1 MATTKSN
8 KPDPVSIR
16 PAQDVSNELEALLR
30 SLIPLVVIETRDEQ
44 RVLALLAQ
52 LAIRLA
58 KPIHTPVFQWTVTEG
73 LRRLDIDLGGP
84 QRHNAEP
91 EEVLRSIRASDKAG
105 VYVLLDFHPY
115 LNEAVHVRL
124 IKDICQDYQRAART
138 LVLVSH
144 EIKLPVEVE
153 HFAARF
159 VLQFPSPAERMQIV
173 EAAANDWMQ
182 SHGSKVKT
190 DRTALDMLVDNL
202 AGLSTSDTERLARKA
217 IFNDGAITMHDVAE
231 VTKAKYQLLAR
242 DGVLSFEHD
251 TAAFADLGGM
261 KKLKDWLQLRRP
273 AFNGTAPKLDAPK
286 GVLLLG
292 VQGCGKSLAA
302 RVAAGV
308 YGVPLLQ
315 LDFGALYNKYHGESE
330 RNLRESLQTAEVMQP
345 CVLWIDEIEK
355 GLASGDG
362 DGGVSKR
369 MLGSFL
375 NWLSSKKGRVFVVA
389 TANDISALP
398 PELIRKGRFDE
409 IFFVDLPRIEVR
421 HEIIR
426 IHSDKRG
433 IKLSDADVNMLAERS
448 DSFSGAEIEQAIV
461 SAMYAST
468 AKGEAVTAQH
478 VLTELQATKPLS
490 VVMAEKVNELREW
503 AADRTVAAD

>member
-1 MATTKSN
+1 MSTPKVVALA
-8 KPDPVSIR
+8 PDASR
-16 PAQDVSNELEALLR
+16 ELETLLR

-44 RVLALLAQ
+44 RVLGMLAQ
-52 LAIRLA
+52 LAIRLT
-58 KPIHTPVFQWTVTEG
+58 KPVHTPVFQWTVTEG

-91 EEVLRSIRASDKAG
+91 EDVLRSIRATDKAG

-115 LNEAVHVRL
+115 LGESVNVRL

-144 EIKLPVEVE
+144 ELKLPVEIE

-159 VLQFPSPAERMQIV
+159 ALQFPSRNERLQIV
-173 EAAANDWMQ
+173 EAAARDWRH
-182 SHGSKVKT
+182 SRGSMVQT
-190 DRTALDMLVDNL
+190 DRAALEMLVDNL

-217 IFNDGAITMHDVAE
+217 IFNDGAITMSDVAE
-231 VTKAKYQLLAR
+231 VTRAKYELLAR

-261 KKLKDWLQLRRP
+261 SKLKEWLQLRRP
-273 AFNGTAPKLDAPK
+273 AFNGSAPKLDPPK

-308 YGVPLLQ
+308 YNVPLLQ
-315 LDFGALYNKYHGESE
+315 LDFGSLYNKYHGESE

-345 CVLWIDEIEK
+345 CVLWVDEIEK
-355 GLASGDG
+355 GIASGDG

-369 MLGSFL
+369 LLGSFL
-375 NWLSSKKGRVFVVA
+375 SWLASKKGRVFVVA
-389 TANDISALP
+389 TANDIADLP

-409 IFFVDLPRIEVR
+409 IFFVDLPDDRVR
-421 HEIIR
+421 AEILR
-426 IHSDKRG
+426 IHSAKRG
-433 IKLSDADVNMLAERS
+433 VTLDGIDMPQLVDGSQY
-448 DSFSGAEIEQAIV
+448 FSGAEIEQAIV
-461 SAMYAST
+461 SATYASI
-468 AKGEAVTAQH
+468 AKGETATAAH
-478 VLTELQATKPLS
+478 ILSELRATKPLS
-490 VVMAEKVNELREW
+490 VVMAEKVSELREW
-503 AADRTVAAD
+503 AANRTVAAD

>member
-1 MATTKSN
+1 MSTPAVVAHT
-8 KPDPVSIR
+8 PDASR
-16 PAQDVSNELEALLR
+16 ELETLLR

-44 RVLALLAQ
+44 RVLGMLAQ
-52 LAIRLA
+52 LAIRLT
-58 KPIHTPVFQWTVTEG
+58 KPVHTPVFQWTVTEG

-91 EEVLRSIRASDKAG
+91 EDVLRSIRASDKAG

-115 LNEAVHVRL
+115 LGESVNVRL

-144 EIKLPVEVE
+144 EIKLPVEIE

-159 VLQFPSPAERMQIV
+159 ALQFPSRTERLQIV
-173 EAAANDWMQ
+173 EAAARDWRQ
-182 SHGSKVKT
+182 SRGSKVHT
-190 DRTALDMLVDNL
+190 DRNALEMLVDNL

-217 IFNDGAITMHDVAE
+217 IFNDGAITMSDVAAI
-231 VTKAKYQLLAR
+231 TRAKYELLAR

-261 KKLKDWLQLRRP
+261 SRLKEWLQLRSP
-273 AFNGTAPKLDAPK
+273 AFKGSAPELDPPK

-315 LDFGALYNKYHGESE
+315 LDFGSLYNKYHGESE
-330 RNLRESLQTAEVMQP
+330 RNLRESLQTAEIMQP

-375 NWLSSKKGRVFVVA
+375 NWLAGKKGRVFVVA
-389 TANDISALP
+389 TANDIAELP

-409 IFFVDLPRIEVR
+409 IFFVDLPGNEVR
-421 HEIIR
+421 AEIIR
-426 IHSDKRG
+426 IHCMKRG
-433 IKLSDADVNMLAERS
+433 ISLMETDIQVLALHSEN
-448 DSFSGAEIEQAIV
+448 FSGAEIEQAIV
-461 SAMYAST
+461 SAMYASI
-468 AKGEAVTAQH
+468 AKGETVTAQH
-478 VLTELQATKPLS
+478 ILFELHATKPLS
-490 VVMAEKVNELREW
+490 VVMAEKVRELREW
-503 AADRTVAAD
+503 ATDRTVAAD

>member
-1 MATTKSN
+1 MNKTKQESAT
-8 KPDPVSIR
+8 
-16 PAQDVSNELEALLR
+16 QDTSRELETLLR
-30 SLIPLVVIETRDEQ
+30 SQIPLVVIETRDEQ
-44 RVLALLAQ
+44 RVLTLLAQ
-52 LAIRLA
+52 LAIRLT
-58 KPIHTPVFQWTVTEG
+58 KPVHTPVFQWTVTEG
-73 LRRLDIDLGGP
+73 LKRLDIDLGGP

-91 EEVLRSIRASDKAG
+91 EEVLRSIRAGDKAG

-124 IKDICQDYQRAART
+124 IKDICQDYSRAART

-144 EIKLPVEVE
+144 EIKLPVEIE

-159 VLQFPSPAERMQIV
+159 TLQFPTREERLQIV

-190 DRTALDMLVDNL
+190 DRVALDMLVDNL
-202 AGLSTSDTERLARKA
+202 SGLSTTDTQRLARKA
-217 IFNDGAITMHDVAE
+217 IFNDGAITMHDVSE
-231 VTKAKYQLLAR
+231 ITKAKYELLGR
-242 DGVLSFEHD
+242 NGVLSFEHD

-261 KKLKDWLQLRRP
+261 SKLKEWLQLRRP
-273 AFNGTAPKLDAPK
+273 AFNGNAPKLDAPK

-315 LDFGALYNKYHGESE
+315 LDFGSLYNKYHGESE

-375 NWLSSKKGRVFVVA
+375 SWLSGKKGRVFVVA
-389 TANDISALP
+389 TANDITALP

-409 IFFVDLPRIEVR
+409 IFFVDLPDVAVR
-421 HEIIR
+421 SEIIR
-426 IHSDKRG
+426 IHSSKRS
-433 IKLSDADVNMLAERS
+433 IQLSVADIELLSQHSEK
-448 DSFSGAEIEQAIV
+448 FSGAEIEQAIV
-461 SAMYAST
+461 SAMYASI
-468 AKGEAVTAQH
+468 ARGVNISVQH
-478 VLTELQATKPLS
+478 IVTELQATRPLS

-503 AADRTVAAD
+503 AAERTVAAD